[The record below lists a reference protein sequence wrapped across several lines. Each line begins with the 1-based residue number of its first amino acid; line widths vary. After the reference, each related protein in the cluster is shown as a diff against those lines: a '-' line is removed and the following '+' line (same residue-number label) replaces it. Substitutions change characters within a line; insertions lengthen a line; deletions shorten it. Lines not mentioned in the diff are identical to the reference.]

1 MAEARREAP
10 EPVGLFDPS
19 VVVDHLFDGVYAVDT
34 NRRILFWNKGAERIT
49 GYAAHEIVGRACYD
63 NILDH
68 VDLQGHRLCFEENA
82 CPLVESIRTNSEQ
95 SRVAFLRRKDGTRA
109 QVLIR
114 VLPVERD
121 GRVIGAVEVFTD
133 NTETIRLQQENER
146 LRREAMLD
154 PLLFIGNRRFL
165 EIALTK
171 QLAVFERYRY
181 AFGVLFL
188 DLDDFK
194 DVNDTFGHDAGDH
207 VLKVFAATVLN
218 SIRAGDTLGRWGG
231 EEFLVVSSLSSSTQL
246 TMYAE
251 RLRALVAAMEPS
263 WEGQRIPVTVSI
275 GATLARP
282 GDTVETIVARADDL
296 MYASKRGGKNRVTVG

>member
-10 EPVGLFDPS
+10 EPGGLFNPS

-34 NRRILFWNKGAERIT
+34 RRRIRFWNKGAERIT

-68 VDLQGHRLCFEENA
+68 VDLQGHRLCFEESA
-82 CPLVESIRTNSEQ
+82 CPLVEAIRTNTEQ
-95 SRVAFLRRKDGTRA
+95 SRIAFLRRKDGTRA

-114 VLPVERD
+114 VLPIERD

-154 PLLFIGNRRFL
+154 PLLSIGNRRYL

-171 QLAVFERYRY
+171 HLAVFERYGY

-194 DVNDTFGHDAGDH
+194 DVNDMFGHDAGDH
-207 VLKVFAATVLN
+207 VLKVFASTVLN

-231 EEFLVVSSLSSSTQL
+231 EEFLIVSSLSSSTQL
-246 TMYAE
+246 TMYGE